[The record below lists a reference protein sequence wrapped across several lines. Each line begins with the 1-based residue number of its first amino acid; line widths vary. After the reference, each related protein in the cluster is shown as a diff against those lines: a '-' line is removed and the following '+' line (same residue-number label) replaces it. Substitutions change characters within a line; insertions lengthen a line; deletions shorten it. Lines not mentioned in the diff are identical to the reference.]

1 MMNDEMTDEQI
12 VRQVVSGDKDAFGV
26 LINRFESKLSRYIR
40 RFIFNELE
48 AEDLLQNVFIKA
60 YTNLNSFNFNYKFS
74 PWIYRITHNEIVN
87 YIKKNQKIKIVFD
100 IDWDTIMPVR
110 EKGDYGEEIDKEN
123 LEKWLNQ
130 NLKEIPYKYK
140 EVLTLY
146 YFEEL
151 SYKEISDVLLIPT
164 STVGIRIKRAKE
176 LLKKIYNKK

>member
-1 MMNDEMTDEQI
+1 MMSIETTDEQI

-26 LINRFESKLSRYIR
+26 LINRFEIKLSRYVR

-100 IDWDTIMPVR
+100 IDWDTIMPFK
-110 EKGDYGEEIDKEN
+110 EKNDFGEEIDKDN